1 MKVILKQDI
10 KGVGKKDQVIEAA
23 DGYARNF
30 LFKKG
35 LAVPADNSNMSE
47 LKAKQDSVQYKKGLD
62 FKEAQEYDKKLQNI
76 TLTFEL
82 KAGSN
87 GKVFG
92 GVTPKDIS
100 EKLKQEHNIEV
111 DKKNVLVDTIKQEGI
126 TTVARKLNEGVSSK
140 VKVQIIAK

>member
-10 KGVGKKDQVIEAA
+10 KGVGKKDQIIEAA

-35 LAVPADNSNMSE
+35 LAVPADNGNMSE

-62 FKEAQEYDKKLQNI
+62 FKEAQEYDKKLQTI
-76 TLTFEL
+76 TLKFEL
-82 KAGSN
+82 KAGTN

-100 EKLKQEHNIEV
+100 EKLKQEYNIEV
-111 DKKNVLVDTIKQEGI
+111 DKKSVLTDTIKNEGI
-126 TTVARKLNEGVSSK
+126 TTVALKLNEGVSSK
-140 VKVQIIAK
+140 VKIQVIAI

>member
-126 TTVARKLNEGVSSK
+126 TIVALKLNEGVSSK

>member
-62 FKEAQEYDKKLQNI
+62 FKEAQEYDKKLQNV
-76 TLTFEL
+76 TLKFEL

-100 EKLKQEHNIEV
+100 EKLKQEYNIEV
-111 DKKNVLVDTIKQEGI
+111 DKKNVLTDTIKNEGI
-126 TTVARKLNEGVSSK
+126 TTVALKLNEGVSSK
-140 VKVQIIAK
+140 VKVQVVAI

>member
-126 TTVARKLNEGVSSK
+126 TTVALKLNEGVSSK

>member
-10 KGVGKKDQVIEAA
+10 KGVGKKDEVIEAA

-35 LAVPADNSNMSE
+35 LAVPADNSNMSV

-62 FKEAQEYDKKLQNI
+62 FKEAQEYDKMLQTI
-76 TLTFEL
+76 TLKFEL
-82 KAGSN
+82 KAGAN

-100 EKLKQEHNIEV
+100 EKLKQEYNIEV
-111 DKKNVLVDTIKQEGI
+111 DKKNILVDTIKTEGI
-126 TTVARKLNEGVSSK
+126 TTVALKLNEGVSSK
-140 VKVQIIAK
+140 VKVQVIAK